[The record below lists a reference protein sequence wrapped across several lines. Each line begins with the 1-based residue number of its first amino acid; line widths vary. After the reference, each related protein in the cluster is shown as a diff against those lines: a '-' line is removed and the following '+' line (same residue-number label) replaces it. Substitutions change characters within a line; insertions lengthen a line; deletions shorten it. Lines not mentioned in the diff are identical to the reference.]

1 MATPN
6 KLKRIEAEEQRPMG
20 VILKELYAKHGNQT
34 RVARELGVSQGT
46 VSTWLKQLGY
56 QEWTVIVPRPQLPF

>member
-1 MATPN
+1 MKSKFRA
-6 KLKRIEAEEQRPMG
+6 IEAQEQRPMG
-20 VILKELYAKHGNQT
+20 LILKELYGKHGNQT

-46 VSTWLKQLGY
+46 VSLWLKQLGY